1 MSKKKATRVLN
12 HRSSQLS
19 CRRTTFST
27 LEIPLSL
34 KMFNFNCDL
43 AECGNHF
50 GASWNLRS
58 YGLFVL
64 DGVLLPFQSILGNS
78 GSFHHSTVRSFSII
92 LTVILEGLLA
102 PRGSHDVLLHRVEA
116 GQQTE
121 ALLFPHEVV
130 ADHVVFVCKGSF
142 KKTEVRRRSMAVG
155 GGVEG
160 GSVQWRSPNK
170 KHQLIEELILTV
182 LHHRAFSQTLLR
194 MLRNLIAED

>member
-1 MSKKKATRVLN
+1 
-12 HRSSQLS
+12 
-19 CRRTTFST
+19 
-27 LEIPLSL
+27 
-34 KMFNFNCDL
+34 MFNFNCDL

-155 GGVEG
+155 PWVVGWKVEVSSG
-160 GSVQWRSPNK
+160 AHPTKNINLLKSSSWLLYTIGPFPKRYW
-170 KHQLIEELILTV
+170 ECWE
-182 LHHRAFSQTLLR
+182 TLLQKTEKVT
-194 MLRNLIAED
+194 IKCY